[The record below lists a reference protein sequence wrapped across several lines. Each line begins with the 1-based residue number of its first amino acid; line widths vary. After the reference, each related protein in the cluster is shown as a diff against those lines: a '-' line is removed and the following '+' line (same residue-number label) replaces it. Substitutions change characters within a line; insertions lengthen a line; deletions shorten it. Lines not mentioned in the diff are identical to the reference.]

1 MFSPVV
7 VRNWP
12 RGKLTPMRRK
22 LVTKGGTEKDGREIE
37 TRNRALHALAKMR
50 RDKLSLAEACRLEH
64 IKPSTFRRYVGNA
77 ITQNRPGGRFR
88 ATAGDR
94 LRRDLQIPTALG
106 PTPVPIHGSKKAR
119 EIAQYLN
126 AIALYLRKGD
136 ASKLER
142 FKGKT
147 VRIGGQRIE
156 LITDPAAL
164 SGLALAGALQFDQL
178 YASVTG
184 AA

>member
-1 MFSPVV
+1 M
-7 VRNWP
+7 
-12 RGKLTPMRRK
+12 KRK
-22 LVTKGGTEKDGREIE
+22 LATKLEIGKRGREIE

-50 RDKLSLAEACRLEH
+50 RDKLSFAEACRLEH
-64 IKPSTFRRYVGNA
+64 IKPSTVVRHVGNA
-77 ITQNRPGGRFR
+77 ITQDRPGGRYH

-106 PTPVPIHGSKKAR
+106 PIPVPIHGSKKAT
-119 EIAQYLN
+119 EISRYLN

-147 VRIGGQRIE
+147 IRIGGQKIE

-164 SGLALAGALQFDQL
+164 TDLALAGALQFDQL
-178 YASVTG
+178 YASFTG